1 MLSFLIALLIV
12 FCHVDG
18 IDGKAVHEEV
28 LNGELLFVLDQR
40 QNKRWIADAIG
51 AQKLLDK
58 KLWMWLLALAEM
70 VEEKYS
76 LSYLT
81 FFGFFWSA

>member
-40 QNKRWIADAIG
+40 QNKR
-51 AQKLLDK
+51 
-58 KLWMWLLALAEM
+58 
-70 VEEKYS
+70 
-76 LSYLT
+76 
-81 FFGFFWSA
+81 